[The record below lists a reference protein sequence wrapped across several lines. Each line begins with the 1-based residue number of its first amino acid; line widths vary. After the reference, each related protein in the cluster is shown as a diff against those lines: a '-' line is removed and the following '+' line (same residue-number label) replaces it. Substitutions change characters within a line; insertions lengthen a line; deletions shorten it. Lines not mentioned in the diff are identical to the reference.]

1 MRHFVAL
8 SVVSWH
14 SVELLAR
21 LVSPLEGQHLVSDYL
36 MLGEMASIAREE
48 ASSMLVAAE
57 FALLPYQPEST
68 QWVYGF
74 GYDLNHESV

>member
-1 MRHFVAL
+1 
-8 SVVSWH
+8 
-14 SVELLAR
+14 
-21 LVSPLEGQHLVSDYL
+21 